1 MNCTLLIPGKCH
13 LLLFNPSG
21 GVHEASRIPV
31 QLRIATGTYILQC
44 NRAVYNQFEDDST
57 CNLCCVA
64 DETLTHFLLECKA
77 LQECR
82 QPIVAAIESACASL
96 CVDLGICT
104 LGVELVK
111 LVIDCSSVL
120 AVHPEVK
127 VAQLQEIQ
135 FHSTRLCYALHS
147 LRFKKLGLVPKRKRR
162 RQAKNQ

>member
-1 MNCTLLIPGKCH
+1 M
-13 LLLFNPSG
+13 
-21 GVHEASRIPV
+21 
-31 QLRIATGTYILQC
+31 
-44 NRAVYNQFEDDST
+44 
-57 CNLCCVA
+57 
-64 DETLTHFLLECKA
+64 
-77 LQECR
+77 
-82 QPIVAAIESACASL
+82 AAIESACASL
-96 CVDLGICT
+96 CVDLGTCICT

-120 AVHPEVK
+120 AVHPK